1 MLGAYST
8 QGLLGCLYL
17 NWNIQVNS
25 FLLEKK
31 KIKMWNAKE
40 QRVEEE
46 VRKEKW
52 KQRNV
57 IVYDVGKQKLIM
69 FIIIFLILAH

>member
-1 MLGAYST
+1 
-8 QGLLGCLYL
+8 
-17 NWNIQVNS
+17 
-25 FLLEKK
+25 
-31 KIKMWNAKE
+31 MWNAKE